1 MSQRKE
7 LIGQE
12 YPKERKNPR
21 QKLADTVSCP
31 TALVA
36 IVTFLPPFCCSDKFL
51 TIFKNTILRIFFVVG
66 KIHFQEIHFCPTALV
81 AIVTFLS
88 PSCCSD
94 KFPPISENTLVKH
107 ILSINTV

>member
-36 IVTFLPPFCCSDKFL
+36 IVTFL
-51 TIFKNTILRIFFVVG
+51 
-66 KIHFQEIHFCPTALV
+66 
-81 AIVTFLS
+81 S